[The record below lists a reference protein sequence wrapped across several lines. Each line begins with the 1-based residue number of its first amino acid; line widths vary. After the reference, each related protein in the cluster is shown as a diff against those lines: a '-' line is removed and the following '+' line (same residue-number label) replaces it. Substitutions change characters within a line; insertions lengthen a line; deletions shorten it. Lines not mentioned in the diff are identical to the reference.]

1 MANPVIT
8 QPLSRGLLAS
18 DYAPWQGYGLKGSL
32 LYSNP
37 SIPAASVSPQMSAV
51 SLPEAT
57 KTLLDNLGIAHSI
70 TSSTVPSNTSSSSDN
85 NGSSSSSTIT
95 VQLPEVDV
103 GPDITVPEGYEE
115 RVQTW
120 GWDREGGW
128 QPMYW
133 KTRDDS
139 KHYFADLPPTVY
151 HGGQEILYDE
161 EGKIVHQFQTG
172 RRLFRI

>member
-37 SIPAASVSPQMSAV
+37 AIPAASVSPQMSAV

-95 VQLPEVDV
+95 VSVPSVDV
-103 GPDITVPEGYEE
+103 SQDTSIPEGYEE
-115 RVQTW
+115 RVQHWDW
-120 GWDREGGW
+120 GPQSGW
-128 QPMYW
+128 IEKYW
-133 KTRDDS
+133 KVRDPS
-139 KHYFADLPPTVY
+139 QPYFPTIPANVIA
-151 HGGQEILYDE
+151 GGGDRLYDE
-161 EGKIVHQFQTG
+161 DGRVITQIQTG